1 MLAPSAES
9 GALPA
14 GLRRPPMRAALWCE
28 GRPGVVT
35 TPPISA
41 QLPSHASVVTA
52 PPCLLAPSI
61 FLNCWRC
68 RAARRKVLPPL
79 RSSPVN
85 DEDLDVSRDWQV
97 RRIKVDEGLRLRA
110 LRLQALADAPTA
122 FGSTHAREEKFAED
136 VWHRR
141 AADGAA
147 GLASVTIVAEQ
158 ADRLVGMASGLATDA
173 TEANV
178 IGPVLVGMFVDRS
191 VRRLGIGEALIES
204 VKTWARS
211 RGHVSLHLWAVSSN
225 APALALYRRCGF
237 RDNGVTRPLSHTPGL
252 SELQM
257 LVPLPAG

>member
-1 MLAPSAES
+1 M
-9 GALPA
+9 
-14 GLRRPPMRAALWCE
+14 
-28 GRPGVVT
+28 
-35 TPPISA
+35 
-41 QLPSHASVVTA
+41 
-52 PPCLLAPSI
+52 
-61 FLNCWRC
+61 
-68 RAARRKVLPPL
+68 
-79 RSSPVN
+79 N
-85 DEDLDVSRDWQV
+85 DEDRDVSRDWQV

-158 ADRLVGMASGLATDA
+158 ADCLVGMASGLATDA

-178 IGPVLVGMFVDRS
+178 IGPVLVGMFVDRR

-257 LVPLPAG
+257 LLPLPAG